1 LYVKHYQTIACGPT
15 DPSPSG
21 AFERQ
26 PFAACTFV
34 LAKTAELACGDA
46 DQNTVA
52 QSTNER

>member
-34 LAKTAELACGDA
+34 LAKTAELARGDA
-46 DQNTVA
+46 GQNTVA
-52 QSTNER
+52 QSTNE